1 MQCAIYRSNKKADTY
16 LYVQEEGNFSRVP
29 PDLLNLLG
37 QLDLVMTLKLT
48 PDRTLARADPEEVRQ
63 QLDTRGYYLQLPPSD
78 VADSSNQG

>member
-1 MQCAIYRSNKKADTY
+1 MQCAIYRSGKKTDAY

-37 QLDLVMTLKLT
+37 QLDLVMTLEST
-48 PDRTLARADPEEVRQ
+48 PDRTLARADPEQVRQ
-63 QLDTRGYYLQLPPSD
+63 QLDTQGYYLQLPPSD

>member
-1 MQCAIYRSNKKADTY
+1 MQCAIYRSNKKTDAY

-37 QLDLVMTLKLT
+37 QLDLVMTLELT
-48 PDRTLARADPEEVRQ
+48 PDRTLARADPEQVRQ
-63 QLDTRGYYLQLPPSD
+63 QLDTQGYYLQLPPSD

>member
-37 QLDLVMTLKLT
+37 QLDLVITLELT
-48 PDRTLARADPEEVRQ
+48 PDRTLARADPEQVRQ
-63 QLDTRGYYLQLPPSD
+63 QLGTQGYYLQLPPSD